1 MSDYFKIIAFIDPK
15 QFSGLLTQDI
25 ALKMGIVEEISNNG
39 EPDSRYY
46 NDRLYYIFDDKWETE
61 KNNFDNSKANK
72 ASIIIFP
79 DEYDMNKCE
88 FIPRV
93 PFKILTHGR
102 TEDYKY
108 KSFIIQENCI
118 GHFKC
123 PEEQNTVYNEIATV
137 IKDNKLNR
145 EELEKIWNSIPAFNM
160 VIEAKLELLHSCL
173 TPDGIS
179 VAKKAYDNLILLL
192 KNNIDNSISNAYD
205 EMTQVMKN
213 DQNCFG
219 DDYIKKLENLRECLL
234 P

>member
-15 QFSGLLTQDI
+15 RFSGLLTQDI

-93 PFKILTHGR
+93 PFKILTHGK
-102 TEDYKY
+102 TEENKY

-123 PEEQNTVYNEIATV
+123 PEEQNTVYDHIATV
-137 IKDNKLNR
+137 IKDNKLDR
-145 EELEKIWNSIPAFNM
+145 EELKKIWQSIPEYNM

-173 TPDGIS
+173 TPEGILEAEKS
-179 VAKKAYDNLILLL
+179 YNDLKSLLRNNVD
-192 KNNIDNSISNAYD
+192 NNIATAYD
-205 EMTQVMKN
+205 EMKQVMKN
-213 DQNCFG
+213 SQDCFG
-219 DDYIKKLENLRECLL
+219 DDFIKKLKNLRDCLL